1 MSEGDLASTSGVI
14 CGKPLSSQKPR
25 VHSASADSLA
35 PVSMSSPPAAPLTNP
50 RADVALALLLERGA
64 EVMEEMERGLA
75 GGAAGV
81 DGRTIW

>member
-1 MSEGDLASTSGVI
+1 M
-14 CGKPLSSQKPR
+14 
-25 VHSASADSLA
+25 
-35 PVSMSSPPAAPLTNP
+35 TNP

-81 DGRTIW
+81 DGRTIR